1 MLKKLSSKLAAAA
14 AAVVL
19 AAGASGAGARAQTV
33 VNAVIDVGP
42 GERRCLDHPTK
53 AFRNAWV
60 NDYVMNG
67 SPVKF
72 VFLVGGDGG
81 FNTVSSSGS
90 NPVTRFFDYREAR
103 PSFPPS
109 FIPDIFPGFFR
120 TCARNDSDQTTTVY
134 LSLAVDQ

>member
-1 MLKKLSSKLAAAA
+1 MLKKLGQKLTVAAAA
-14 AAVVL
+14 LVL
-19 AAGASGAGARAQTV
+19 AGAAGAVASAQTV
-33 VNAVIDVGP
+33 VNAVVDVAP
-42 GERRCLDHPTK
+42 GERRCLDHPQQ

-60 NDYVMNG
+60 NDFVMNG

-72 VFLVGGDGG
+72 SFLVGAGG
-81 FNTVSSSGS
+81 SFDTVSNSGA

-120 TCARNDSDQTTTVY
+120 TCARNDSAQTTTVY

>member
-1 MLKKLSSKLAAAA
+1 MLRKLSFSLAAAA
-14 AAVVL
+14 AFVVL
-19 AAGASGAGARAQTV
+19 AAGAAAPGVFAQTV
-33 VNAVIDVGP
+33 VNAVIDVAP
-42 GERRCLDHPTK
+42 GERRCLDHPQQ

-72 VFLVGGDGG
+72 SFLVGGSGG
-81 FNTVSSSGS
+81 FNVVSNSGET
-90 NPVTRFFDYREAR
+90 PVTRFFDYREAR
-103 PSFPPS
+103 PSSPPS

-120 TCARNDSDQTTTVY
+120 TCARNDSLQTTTVY